1 MPSLAV
7 LRDLNTLRLGD
18 SPIPE
23 SISPLQSLKL
33 IELDFSGDSWLRIDM
48 VEEVAK
54 MKYLKTFRM
63 GHLEHSDCDCY
74 AVAP

>member
-1 MPSLAV
+1 MPCLAG
-7 LRDLNTLRLGD
+7 LKNLNTLRLGD

-23 SISPLQSLKL
+23 SISPLLSLKL
-33 IELDFSGDSWLRIDM
+33 IELDFSGDSWIRVDM
-48 VEEVAK
+48 VEEVSK